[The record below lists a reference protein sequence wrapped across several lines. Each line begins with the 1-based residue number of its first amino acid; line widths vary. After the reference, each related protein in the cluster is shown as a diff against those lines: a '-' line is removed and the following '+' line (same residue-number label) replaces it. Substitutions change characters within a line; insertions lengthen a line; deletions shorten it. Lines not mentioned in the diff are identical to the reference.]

1 MMGLDLRSVIL
12 MSGLLGVMLSVVML
26 FLRLSYPRTI
36 RGMGYWA
43 GAGLLAFGSTFL
55 FGGRGLLPDLLTVVG
70 ANVSLLAGVTMLHL
84 GLQRF
89 FGVALSWRLWAG
101 VLALLA
107 PALAWFTLAMPD
119 FNARVMLVTVVWA
132 ALQLSMAWLVWRR
145 GPEVFS
151 TRYTVV
157 VLLLHAGVIVLRFLT
172 ALLPLPD
179 EGLLE
184 PTRVQTLYIASNAMM
199 LLALYLGLILMVSD
213 RLRETLEH
221 SASHDAL
228 TNALNRRSLIEA
240 CERELER
247 CRRHGHRM
255 ALLMLDVDHFKA
267 INDTYGHLTGDRVL
281 VSFVIR
287 VRDQLRRL
295 DQLGRF
301 GGEEFLVL
309 LPETSPESALLVAER
324 IRTAV
329 ARTAD
334 GLPALTVSIGVTGN
348 RTDETDIDE
357 LLARADRAL
366 YMAKTGGRNR
376 IAEV

>member
-12 MSGLLGVMLSVVML
+12 MSGVLGLMLSVVML

-36 RGMGYWA
+36 RGMGFWA
-43 GAGLLAFGSTFL
+43 GAGLLAFSSTFL
-55 FGGRGLLPDLLTVVG
+55 FGGRGVLPDLLSVVG
-70 ANVSLLAGVTMLHL
+70 ANLFLLAGVALFQL

-89 FGVALSWRLWAG
+89 FGLPLSWRLWAL
-101 VLALLA
+101 VLLLLA
-107 PALAWFTLAMPD
+107 PALAWFTLASPD
-119 FNARVMLVTVVWA
+119 FNARVVLVNAVWA
-132 ALQLSMAWLVWRR
+132 TLQLSMAWLVWRR

-184 PTRVQTLYIASNAMM
+184 PTRVQTVYIAANAM
-199 LLALYLGLILMVSD
+199 LILAFGLGLILMAGD
-213 RLRETLEH
+213 RLRENFEH
-221 SASHDAL
+221 SASHDSL

-255 ALLMLDVDHFKA
+255 ALLMLDLDHFKT
-267 INDTYGHLTGDRVL
+267 INDTYGHMTGDQVL
-281 VSFVIR
+281 ISFVAR
-287 VRDQLRRL
+287 VRDQLRRP

-301 GGEEFLVL
+301 GGEEFILL
-309 LPETSPESALLVAER
+309 LPDTPPESALVVAER

-329 ARTAD
+329 ARASD
-334 GLPALTVSIGVTGN
+334 GLPAITVSIGVTSN
-348 RTDETDIDE
+348 RPDEADIDE

-376 IAEV
+376 IAAV

>member
-36 RGMGYWA
+36 RGLGYWA

-55 FGGRGLLPDLLTVVG
+55 FSGRGLLPDLLTVVG

-101 VLALLA
+101 ALALLA

-255 ALLMLDVDHFKA
+255 ALLMLDVDHFKS

-281 VSFVIR
+281 VSFVTR

-376 IAEV
+376 IAAV

>member
-12 MSGLLGVMLSVVML
+12 MSGVLGLMLSVVML

-36 RGMGYWA
+36 RGMGFWA
-43 GAGLLAFGSTFL
+43 GAGLLAFSSTFL
-55 FGGRGLLPDLLTVVG
+55 FGGRGVLPDLLSVVG
-70 ANVSLLAGVTMLHL
+70 ANLFLLAGVALFHL

-89 FGVALSWRLWAG
+89 FGLPLSWRLWAL
-101 VLALLA
+101 VLLLLA
-107 PALAWFTLAMPD
+107 PALAWFTLASPD
-119 FNARVMLVTVVWA
+119 FNARVVLVNAVWA
-132 ALQLSMAWLVWRR
+132 TLQLSMAWLVWRR

-184 PTRVQTLYIASNAMM
+184 PTRVQTVYIAANAM
-199 LLALYLGLILMVSD
+199 LILAFGLGLILMAGD
-213 RLRETLEH
+213 RLRENFEH
-221 SASHDAL
+221 SASHDSL

-255 ALLMLDVDHFKA
+255 ALLMLDLDHFKT
-267 INDTYGHLTGDRVL
+267 INDTYGHMTGDQVL
-281 VSFVIR
+281 ISFVAR
-287 VRDQLRRL
+287 VRDQLRRP

-301 GGEEFLVL
+301 GGEEFILL
-309 LPETSPESALLVAER
+309 LPDTPPESALVVAER

-329 ARTAD
+329 ARASD
-334 GLPALTVSIGVTGN
+334 GLPAITVSIGVTSN
-348 RTDETDIDE
+348 RPDEADIDE

-376 IAEV
+376 IAAV

>member
-12 MSGLLGVMLSVVML
+12 MSGVLGLMLSVVML

-36 RGMGYWA
+36 RGMGFWA
-43 GAGLLAFGSTFL
+43 GAGLLAFSSTLL
-55 FGGRGLLPDLLTVVG
+55 FGGRGVLPDLLSVVG
-70 ANVSLLAGVTMLHL
+70 ANLFLLAGVALFQL

-89 FGVALSWRLWAG
+89 FGLPLSWRLWAL
-101 VLALLA
+101 VLLLLA
-107 PALAWFTLAMPD
+107 PALAWFTLASPD
-119 FNARVMLVTVVWA
+119 FNARVVLVNAVWA
-132 ALQLSMAWLVWRR
+132 ILQLSMAWLVWRR

-184 PTRVQTLYIASNAMM
+184 PTRVQTVYIAANAM
-199 LLALYLGLILMVSD
+199 LILAFGLGLILMAGD
-213 RLRETLEH
+213 RLRENFEH
-221 SASHDAL
+221 SASHDSL

-255 ALLMLDVDHFKA
+255 ALLMLDLDHFKT
-267 INDTYGHLTGDRVL
+267 INDTYGHMTGDQVL
-281 VSFVIR
+281 ISFVAR
-287 VRDQLRRL
+287 VRDQLRRP

-301 GGEEFLVL
+301 GGEEFILL
-309 LPETSPESALLVAER
+309 LPDTPPESALVVAER

-329 ARTAD
+329 ARASD
-334 GLPALTVSIGVTGN
+334 GLPAITVSIGVTSN
-348 RTDETDIDE
+348 RPDEADIDE

-376 IAEV
+376 IAAV

>member
-132 ALQLSMAWLVWRR
+132 ALQLTMAWLVWRR

>member
-1 MMGLDLRSVIL
+1 MG
-12 MSGLLGVMLSVVML
+12 
-26 FLRLSYPRTI
+26 F
-36 RGMGYWA
+36 WA
-43 GAGLLAFGSTFL
+43 GAGLLAFSSTFL
-55 FGGRGLLPDLLTVVG
+55 FGGRGVLPDLLSVVG
-70 ANVSLLAGVTMLHL
+70 ANLFLLAGVALFQL

-89 FGVALSWRLWAG
+89 FGLPLSWRLWAL
-101 VLALLA
+101 VLLLLA
-107 PALAWFTLAMPD
+107 PALAWFTLASPD
-119 FNARVMLVTVVWA
+119 FNARVVLVNAVWA
-132 ALQLSMAWLVWRR
+132 TLQLSMAWLVWRR

-184 PTRVQTLYIASNAMM
+184 PTRVQTVYIAANAM
-199 LLALYLGLILMVSD
+199 LILAFGLGLILMAGD
-213 RLRETLEH
+213 RLRENFEH
-221 SASHDAL
+221 SASHDSL

-255 ALLMLDVDHFKA
+255 ALLMLDLDHFKT
-267 INDTYGHLTGDRVL
+267 INDTYGHMTGDQVL
-281 VSFVIR
+281 ISFVAR
-287 VRDQLRRL
+287 VRDQLRRP

-301 GGEEFLVL
+301 GGEEFILL
-309 LPETSPESALLVAER
+309 LPDTPPESALVVAER

-329 ARTAD
+329 ARASD
-334 GLPALTVSIGVTGN
+334 GLPAITVSIGVTSN
-348 RTDETDIDE
+348 RPDEADIDE

-376 IAEV
+376 IAAV

>member
-36 RGMGYWA
+36 RGLGYWA

-55 FGGRGLLPDLLTVVG
+55 FSGRGLLPDLLTVVG

-101 VLALLA
+101 ALALLA

-240 CERELER
+240 CEGELER

-281 VSFVIR
+281 VSFVTR

-366 YMAKTGGRNR
+366 YMAKSGGRNR
-376 IAEV
+376 IAAV

>member
-334 GLPALTVSIGVTGN
+334 GLPALTVSIGVTGS